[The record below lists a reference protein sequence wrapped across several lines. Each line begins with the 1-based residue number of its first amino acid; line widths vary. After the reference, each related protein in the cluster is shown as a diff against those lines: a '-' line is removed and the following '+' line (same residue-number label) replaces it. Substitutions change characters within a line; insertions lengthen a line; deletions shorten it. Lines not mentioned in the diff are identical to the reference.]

1 MKVIIEDTKLG
12 EDMKFVRD
20 TLQEIS
26 DKIQKQVSFLDVVL
40 QQETPLSA
48 KEYAE
53 LSYILH
59 TVHSDNIWRELLKLI
74 LPIAFD
80 CNKSKK

>member
-12 EDMKFVRD
+12 EDTKFVRD
-20 TLQEIS
+20 TLKEIS

-40 QQETPLSA
+40 QQKTPLSA

-53 LSYILH
+53 LLNILH
-59 TVHSDNIWRELLKLI
+59 TIHSGNIWRELLKLI
-74 LPIAFD
+74 LPIAFN
-80 CNKSKK
+80 CNKSTK